1 MIDSYIIVNKLVK
14 FISLRCYLISIF
26 FDAKCT
32 IVELFTLNISANT
45 NHESN
50 EISNYFIFS
59 SFHNEYQ

>member
-14 FISLRCYLISIF
+14 FISLRCYLISTF

-32 IVELFTLNISANT
+32 IVELFTLNISANG
-45 NHESN
+45 SN

>member
-14 FISLRCYLISIF
+14 FISLRCYLISTF

-32 IVELFTLNISANT
+32 IVELFTLNISAN
-45 NHESN
+45 ESN